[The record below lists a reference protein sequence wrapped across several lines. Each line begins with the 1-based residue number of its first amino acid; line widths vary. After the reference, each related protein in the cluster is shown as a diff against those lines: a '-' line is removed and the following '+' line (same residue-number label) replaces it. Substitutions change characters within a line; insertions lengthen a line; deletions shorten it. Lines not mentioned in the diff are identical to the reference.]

1 MVTIGIALPNK
12 QKSYHYQP
20 TDDSWLQINEHGSWH
35 VLASSSLAEEGVE
48 RVITTSDGLVRWHLA
63 IWLDT
68 VLEAVQL
75 PAGITDLGTSLSD
88 VDGDTLTLQ
97 INRKARVNI

>member
-1 MVTIGIALPNK
+1 MQSFLTNDG
-12 QKSYHYQP
+12 
-20 TDDSWLQINEHGSWH
+20 WLKINEHGSWY
-35 VLASSSLAEEGVE
+35 VLASSSLAEEGVKG
-48 RVITTSDGLVRWHLA
+48 VITTSDGLVRWHLT

-75 PAGITDLGTSLSD
+75 PAGITNLGTSLSD

-97 INRKARVNI
+97 VQRKEF